1 MTKKIDIL
9 GMPLDNY
16 TVRESITQAETFL
29 ENGKL
34 NTIETISMEMLIDTE
49 EHPAVREVMG
59 ALDLSVIGEKEI
71 LQAAG
76 IDTMQRVRET
86 EEKDFAGEFFK
97 RLERNRK
104 SIFLLGESEKRI
116 VREREALLANFPK
129 LLIVGEYALESCVGD
144 PEAVINDM
152 NVLTPDVIVS
162 VLPTPLQEEFLRS
175 HKDKMNVSIWYGE
188 GEEGMERRRRGIGAA
203 FRRLTQRFR
212 LKSSIERYRR
222 RLSGAEEK

>member
-34 NTIETISMEMLIDTE
+34 NTIETISMQMLLDIE
-49 EHPAVREVMG
+49 EHPVVCEVIEK
-59 ALDLSVIGEKEI
+59 LDLSVIGEKEI
-71 LQAAG
+71 LQAMG
-76 IDTMQRVRET
+76 IDTMQRLRET
-86 EEKDFAGEFFK
+86 KEKDFAREFFK

-104 SIFLLGESEKRI
+104 SIFLLGESKNRI
-116 VREREALLANFPK
+116 AREREALLASFPK
-129 LLIVGEYALESCVGD
+129 LSIVGEYALESCVGD
-144 PEAVINDM
+144 TEAVINDM

-162 VLPTPLQEEFLRS
+162 VLPTPMQEEFLRN
-175 HKDKMNVSIWYGE
+175 HKDKMNVRIWYGE
-188 GEEGMERRRRGIGAA
+188 GEEGVEPARHGIGGF
-203 FRRLTQRFR
+203 FRRLAQRFR